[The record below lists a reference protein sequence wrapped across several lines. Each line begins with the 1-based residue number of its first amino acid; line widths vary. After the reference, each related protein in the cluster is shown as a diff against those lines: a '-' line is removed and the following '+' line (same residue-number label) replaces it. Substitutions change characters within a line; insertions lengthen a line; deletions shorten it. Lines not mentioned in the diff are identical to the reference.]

1 MYGMYDMNSDFA
13 KRSVAIY
20 ARVSTDHEEQL
31 SALENQV
38 EWYKPILAAR
48 PDWTLVAQYVD
59 EGITGTSVN
68 KRPQFLKMIRDA
80 KTGKFDMII
89 TREVSRFAR
98 NTVDTLQ
105 YTRMLRE
112 YGVEV
117 FFINDN
123 IKTFDGDGELR
134 LTIMATLAQDES
146 RKTSIRVKAG
156 MKTAMEKG
164 VFFGTGNVLGY
175 DRQGKDLVINP
186 EQAKTVRL
194 IFDMYLNGYGVTK
207 IGYELEK
214 AGRLT
219 ATGLTRWHAS
229 TISHILKNSIY
240 CGILTYHKEYVPDYL
255 KQKKIKNMGE
265 IEKLQVRGTQETIV
279 TEEEF
284 NRVQQMMDARAYSVP
299 NGSVGKRKTGMAK
312 SATTVW
318 PRIMRCRCGAKFN
331 QRTWNHHCSRKEI
344 AFQCYRVINSGSVK
358 EREKKGLST
367 KSVCTTPIV
376 PEWKLQL
383 IAYKIFSEY
392 LSADSEVIEEA
403 LRMLREHL
411 EDEQTHMKAGL
422 LDVKLKEIDKLT
434 RKRENLINMRLEG
447 EIDKDMFISKRKEI
461 EDNLEIL
468 AEEVKKL
475 SPDSADKAKTVEERL
490 ADLKEQ
496 IQKYTDFQGM
506 QIIPET
512 VVEAFTRK
520 IIVNEDSFD
529 WFLRFNK
536 MIKEPSTKSKS
547 KTSEEYTPA
556 LSFTLTMEDAKKYV
570 YSFSSTRRVHGWKDI
585 TINLWI

>member
-1 MYGMYDMNSDFA
+1 M
-13 KRSVAIY
+13 
-20 ARVSTDHEEQL
+20 
-31 SALENQV
+31 
-38 EWYKPILAAR
+38 
-48 PDWTLVAQYVD
+48 
-59 EGITGTSVN
+59 
-68 KRPQFLKMIRDA
+68 
-80 KTGKFDMII
+80 
-89 TREVSRFAR
+89 
-98 NTVDTLQ
+98 
-105 YTRMLRE
+105 
-112 YGVEV
+112 
-117 FFINDN
+117 
-123 IKTFDGDGELR
+123 
-134 LTIMATLAQDES
+134 
-146 RKTSIRVKAG
+146 
-156 MKTAMEKG
+156 
-164 VFFGTGNVLGY
+164 
-175 DRQGKDLVINP
+175 
-186 EQAKTVRL
+186 
-194 IFDMYLNGYGVTK
+194 
-207 IGYELEK
+207 
-214 AGRLT
+214 
-219 ATGLTRWHAS
+219 
-229 TISHILKNSIY
+229 
-240 CGILTYHKEYVPDYL
+240 
-255 KQKKIKNMGE
+255 
-265 IEKLQVRGTQETIV
+265 
-279 TEEEF
+279 
-284 NRVQQMMDARAYSVP
+284 
-299 NGSVGKRKTGMAK
+299 
-312 SATTVW
+312 
-318 PRIMRCRCGAKFN
+318 
-331 QRTWNHHCSRKEI
+331 
-344 AFQCYRVINSGSVK
+344 
-358 EREKKGLST
+358 
-367 KSVCTTPIV
+367 
-376 PEWKLQL
+376 
-383 IAYKIFSEY
+383 
-392 LSADSEVIEEA
+392 IEEA

-556 LSFTLTMEDAKKYV
+556 LSFTLTLEDAKKYV